1 MELDVKSPIYL
12 IGGGGHC
19 KVIVDCLMLRG
30 GKILGYSD
38 LTPIDWLENLS
49 IPRLS
54 EVEVKELCSKKSQFA
69 MSIVGKNAD
78 SLKERFQKIHAY
90 KAYGAIFPTI
100 IHPQAI
106 ISPTSK
112 IHPGAHVLAGAVI
125 NSFSCIEED
134 TIINTRA
141 IIEHDA
147 YIGAGSH
154 IAPGSIILG
163 GAKVGNCS
171 YIGASSV
178 IIQSTSVP
186 ENSFIKAGNIWQGS

>member
-19 KVIVDCLMLRG
+19 KIIVDCLMLRG
-30 GKILGYSD
+30 RKIAGYADLG
-38 LTPIDWLENLS
+38 PIDWLENLS
-49 IPRLS
+49 IPRIS
-54 EVEVKELCSKKSQFA
+54 EEKVRELCSKKSQFA
-69 MSIVGKNAD
+69 MSMVGKNAD
-78 SLKERFQKIHAY
+78 SLKERLQKIQEY
-90 KAYGAIFPTI
+90 KSYGAIFPII

-106 ISPTSK
+106 ISPICK
-112 IHPGAHVLAGAVI
+112 IGLGTHVLAGAVI

-134 TIINTRA
+134 NIINTRA

-163 GAKVGNCS
+163 GAKIGSCS

-186 ENSFIKAGNIWQGS
+186 ENSFIKAGNVWQGS